1 MYPGFLRAYGF
12 KFSDVCWRGRSSMQ
26 ILLMGWHR
34 NNGNFVDFA
43 CHPSCKSFYLTFFY
57 LFLEFSAAIPFCHV
71 ILLWHRPTKGGS
83 WSIWLPLSFSSMG
96 VFYTLML
103 CFAFWCQF
111 IVFFNMYHWG
121 STGSVFNSTPSELIP
136 VILGRLARLLDASF
150 ETIAE
155 ISRTGAYSHRCLVFF
170 QSTVFVPALIDLI
183 PCSFKFA
190 LPIALLTHLLPNFS
204 AIISTL
210 SKERMYEMGL
220 THLNTTQYNP

>member
-1 MYPGFLRAYGF
+1 
-12 KFSDVCWRGRSSMQ
+12 
-26 ILLMGWHR
+26 MGWHR

-57 LFLEFSAAIPFCHV
+57 LFLKFSAAIPFCHV

-83 WSIWLPLSFSSMG
+83 WSIWLPLFFSSMG

-121 STGSVFNSTPSELIP
+121 STGSVFNSTPSKLIP
-136 VILGRLARLLDASF
+136 VTLGRLARLLDASF
-150 ETIAE
+150 EIIAE

-170 QSTVFVPALIDLI
+170 QPTVFANFCAGSHRSHTLLLQV
-183 PCSFKFA
+183 CFA
-190 LPIALLTHLLPNFS
+190 HRLVNTFATQFFSNHIYIVEGEDVRDGTHTPKHDT
-204 AIISTL
+204 I
-210 SKERMYEMGL
+210 
-220 THLNTTQYNP
+220 